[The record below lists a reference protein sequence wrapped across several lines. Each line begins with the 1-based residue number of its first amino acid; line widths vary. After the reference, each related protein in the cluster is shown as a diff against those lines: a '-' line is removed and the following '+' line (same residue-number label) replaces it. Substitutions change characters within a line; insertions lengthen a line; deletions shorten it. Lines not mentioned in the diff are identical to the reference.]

1 LQKRTKIS
9 ILPFCKRQ
17 KFIKAMHTSQHYSHL
32 TPYKITSDR
41 ATTPIIASIGV
52 PVEMFGFISC
62 QMVGFCH
69 ISRKDRTW
77 DYDERSNDDD
87 DDYRD
92 EDEKKAPKKREKKG
106 HDDDDIPGESA
117 QWQQA
122 AWTAFEEQKEDE
134 NNSIGCRNIEGHL
147 RKSDLPHQ
155 LELFFPAD
163 GMRHCTKLRFFSDTY
178 FNAPLLCILPE
189 SITKEQN
196 LRPNSAIA
204 AGKYLIQRV
213 AEGFLLVVDIA

>member
-1 LQKRTKIS
+1 
-9 ILPFCKRQ
+9 
-17 KFIKAMHTSQHYSHL
+17 MHTKLHYARL
-32 TPYKITSDR
+32 TPQNISSDR

-69 ISRKDRTW
+69 VSRKDRAW
-77 DYDERSNDDD
+77 DDDDLSNDDD
-87 DDYRD
+87 DDYQD
-92 EDEKKAPKKREKKG
+92 YEEKKVKKAPKKREKKG

-122 AWTAFEEQKEDE
+122 AWTAFAEQKEDE
-134 NNSIGCRNIEGHL
+134 NKKIGCRNIEGHL
-147 RKSDLPHQ
+147 RNGDLPHQ

-163 GMRHCTKLRFFSDTY
+163 GMRHCTKLRFFSDTH
-178 FNAPLLCILPE
+178 FNAPLPCVLPE

-213 AEGFLLVVDIA
+213 AEGFLLVIDIA